1 MPGDRWGSTGNPA
14 ETELLTPNRPQ
25 IEREGLMFAYLEGT
39 IDSVDERA
47 VVIDVGGVGFRVLA
61 SGPVLASLRPERGR
75 VRIHT
80 HLVVREDGWT
90 LYGFL
95 DPRDR
100 EVFQALI
107 GVTKVGPA
115 LALKVL
121 SEIPVDELV
130 RAVQGEN
137 EAVLTRVPGIGAK
150 SAKRLI
156 LELRDRIA
164 GIGTAS
170 GIQVPIAG
178 PDADATAALVALGF
192 GPREAQEAVD
202 STRAEAPDADLQALI
217 RGALARLRRT

>member
-1 MPGDRWGSTGNPA
+1 
-14 ETELLTPNRPQ
+14 
-25 IEREGLMFAYLEGT
+25 MFAYLEGAV
-39 IDSVDERA
+39 DSVDERS
-47 VVIDVGGVGFRVLA
+47 VTIDVGGVGYRVFA
-61 SGPVLASLRPERGR
+61 PAPVLESLRTERGR
-75 VRIHT
+75 VRVHT
-80 HLVVREDGWT
+80 HLTVREDGWT

-107 GVTKVGPA
+107 GVTKVGPG

-121 SEIPVDELV
+121 SEVPVDELV

-156 LELRDRIA
+156 LELRDRLARIGA
-164 GIGTAS
+164 GTGTFQAPIGS
-170 GIQVPIAG
+170 
-178 PDADATAALVALGF
+178 PDPVADAASALVALGF
-192 GPREAQEAVD
+192 SPREAQEAVEAAR
-202 STRAEAPDADLQALI
+202 SEAPDADIQGLI